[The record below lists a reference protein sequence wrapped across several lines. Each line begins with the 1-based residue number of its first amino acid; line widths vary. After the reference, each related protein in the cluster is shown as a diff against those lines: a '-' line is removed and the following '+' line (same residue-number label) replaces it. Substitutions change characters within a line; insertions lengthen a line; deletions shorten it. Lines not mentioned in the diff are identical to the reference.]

1 MKGIKGQV
9 IQASMREAPATP
21 AKPVARAAQPA
32 KAPTAAAGFW
42 SRALRPEMMPGA
54 GRGAA
59 AVQAKAGG
67 DLWAKAPRPE
77 MMPRRKEGGGAM
89 QAKAAPRSGGASVQL
104 SPVALAPAALR
115 GGAGLPLPSD
125 VRRRMEGLLGADLS
139 AVRVHQGPQ
148 ADAIGARAFTAGNDV
163 YFGRQEYRPSTRE
176 GQALLA
182 KQLTYVVQQ
191 RAGLV
196 RGPGGGGGVVL
207 VRDAGL
213 EAQAEQIAALATR
226 PGAVQAKRLPSG
238 KGMFQVKTSRKGPG
252 EQHLELFEGGR
263 AVGGADVLLEKGQA
277 RLYNLRVDDEHR
289 GRGGGDELLRAAADA
304 SARVGRRTLELD
316 AQDDGSGKLV
326 EWYEQQGFRRT
337 GVGRKGMPALEAEVG
352 RLKRR

>member
-32 KAPTAAAGFW
+32 KASAPAAGFW
-42 SRALRPEMMPGA
+42 SRAPRPEMMPGG

-59 AVQAKAGG
+59 AVQAK
-67 DLWAKAPRPE
+67 P
-77 MMPRRKEGGGAM
+77 
-89 QAKAAPRSGGASVQL
+89 APRSGGASVQL

-115 GGAGLPLPSD
+115 EGAGLPLPSD

-163 YFGRQEYRPSTRE
+163 YFGRQEYRPSTKE

-196 RGPGGGGGVVL
+196 RNPGGGSGVVL

-213 EAQAEQIAALATR
+213 EAQANQIAALATR

-252 EQHLELFEGGR
+252 QQHLELYEGGR

-277 RLYNLRVDDEHR
+277 RLYNCC
-289 GRGGGDELLRAAADA
+289 LLYTSRC
-304 SARVGRRTLELD
+304 V
-316 AQDDGSGKLV
+316 
-326 EWYEQQGFRRT
+326 
-337 GVGRKGMPALEAEVG
+337 
-352 RLKRR
+352 